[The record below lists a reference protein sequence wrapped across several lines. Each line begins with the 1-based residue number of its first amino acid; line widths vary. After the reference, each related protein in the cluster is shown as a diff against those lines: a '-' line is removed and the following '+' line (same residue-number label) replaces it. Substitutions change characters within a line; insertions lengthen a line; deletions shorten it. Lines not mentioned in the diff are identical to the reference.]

1 MFKVIILN
9 ETSGRE
15 TIIREFDD
23 IFDAYDFAA
32 DLYETITG
40 KKGFYE
46 LDESFGFEMDS
57 NVMFVRKS
65 FNQ

>member
-1 MFKVIILN
+1 MYRVIILN

-15 TIIREFDD
+15 TVIRRFDD
-23 IFDAYDFAA
+23 VYDAYDFAA

-46 LDESFGFEMDS
+46 VDESFGFEMDDK
-57 NVMFVRKS
+57 VMFVRKE
-65 FNQ
+65 FNK

>member
-15 TIIREFDD
+15 TIIRKFND

-40 KKGFYE
+40 EKGYYE
-46 LDESFGFEMDS
+46 LDPSFGFEMGDK
-57 NVMFVRKS
+57 VMFVRKY
-65 FNQ
+65 NK